1 MITLGRVLQL
11 IFMLFLLLASV
22 FILGSICGF
31 WGGGYQI
38 SSVLVVIITWGVL
51 MGLMFRTLGLA
62 RALGYTNGDLDQTM
76 MWSRRLLLIIAI
88 HSVVTGLALGF
99 LAFVGCGCYWLPSL
113 YHWLGLVTAI
123 LSFTAYFL
131 LPWIVRTCLDEDV
144 DNSKHGGP
152 FQLWVKIVFPLLVVL
167 IWLLAWLIPYF
178 LLRGSIKE
186 SEYLAKDHVYKLP
199 FPGGESS
206 WIIQGNNSGL
216 NHNNSSNGQKYS
228 WDFRRPCGTP
238 ILAARG
244 GTIANAPIVNYD
256 GMGGNNNE
264 IDVDHGDGT
273 IGIYLHLQNK
283 STKLKKGDKVNAGDE
298 LAKVGSVGNSMTG
311 HIHFMVKRGGS
322 TVAVSFTD
330 VSGDNGIPR
339 TFHSYTSGNKRVP

>member
-11 IFMLFLLLASV
+11 IFMLFLLLASI

-31 WGGGYQI
+31 WGSGYQI
-38 SSVLVVIITWGVL
+38 SSVLIVIVTWGVL

-62 RALGYTNGDLDQTM
+62 RAVGYTNGDLDRTLT
-76 MWSRRLLLIIAI
+76 WSGRLFLIIAI

-99 LAFVGCGCYWLPSL
+99 LAFVGCGCYWLPNL
-113 YHWLGLVTAI
+113 YHWLGLVTAT
-123 LSFTAYFL
+123 LSFIAYFL
-131 LPWIVRTCLDEDV
+131 LPWIVRTCLDDEDSA
-144 DNSKHGGP
+144 NGQP
-152 FQLWVKIVFPLLVVL
+152 FRLWVKIFVPLLVAV

-178 LLRGSIKE
+178 LLRGSINE
-186 SEYLAKDHVYKLP
+186 SEYQAKDHVYKLP

-206 WIIQGNNSGL
+206 WVIQGNNSGL
-216 NHNNSSNGQKYS
+216 NHNNGNNGQKYS

-238 ILAARG
+238 VLAARG
-244 GTIANAPIVNYD
+244 GTIAAKPIVNND
-256 GMGGNNNE
+256 GIGGNNNE

-273 IGIYLHLQNK
+273 IGIYLHLQNQ

-298 LAKVGSVGNSMTG
+298 LAQVGSVGNSMTG
-311 HIHFMVKRGGS
+311 HIHFMVKRGGN

-330 VSGDNGIPR
+330 VKDDKGVPR
-339 TFHSYTSGNKRVP
+339 TFHSYTSGNRPAP